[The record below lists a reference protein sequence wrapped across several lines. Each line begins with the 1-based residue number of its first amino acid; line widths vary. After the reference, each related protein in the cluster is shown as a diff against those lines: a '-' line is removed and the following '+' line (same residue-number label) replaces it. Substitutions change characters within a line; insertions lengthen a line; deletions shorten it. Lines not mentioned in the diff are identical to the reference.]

1 VRRILNELPEGLD
14 ETYERILREIGKPNQ
29 KHAYRLLQCLV
40 AADHPLRVEEL
51 AEVVAVDF
59 DSEGTPMLNPG
70 WRWSDQ
76 QEAVLSACSSL
87 VMIVKESDWWIVQ
100 ISHFSVKEFLL
111 SSRLAESSKDVS
123 WYHIQLEPAHTIFAQ
138 ACLGV
143 LLGLDDG
150 VDRDSIGSFPL
161 ARYAAQYWVKH
172 ARFGNVSSR
181 IADGM
186 DCLFDADRRHFAT
199 WLWIYNQDRY
209 ESLSTMRPSK
219 PEAVPLYYA
228 ALHGFRDLAERLL
241 ARHPGDLNAEGG
253 NFQTPLS
260 ASFYGRHP
268 DIFALF
274 VDNLPAAD
282 IRIKNGFTPLHMAAG
297 FGQLEVGQR
306 LLSHGADVNAQT
318 NSTQTPLQI
327 AAALG
332 HLEFAR
338 MLLEHE
344 ALVNV
349 PADDGET
356 PLHRASRN
364 GCVEIA
370 RLLLENGADR
380 SARNNEGITPF
391 ELASNFRQQEI
402 MRILTEYGD
411 GSLGEYIV
419 PSAFPCV
426 VEELDK

>member
-1 VRRILNELPEGLD
+1 VFCQLELLCQAFPSSVRRILEELPEGLD

-40 AADHPLRVEEL
+40 AADRPLRVEEL

-59 DSEGTPMLNPG
+59 DSGGTPMLNPG

-87 VMIVKESDWWIVQ
+87 VMIVKESDSWIVQ
-100 ISHFSVKEFLL
+100 FSHFSVKEFLL

-123 WYHIQLEPAHTIFAQ
+123 RYHIQLEPAHTILVQ

-143 LLGLDDG
+143 LLGLDDS
-150 VDRDSIGSFPL
+150 VDRDSIESFPL

-186 DCLFDADRRHFAT
+186 DCLFDEDRRHFAT
-199 WLWIYNQDRY
+199 WLWIYNEDRY
-209 ESLSTMRPSK
+209 GDGSLSTMRPSK

-228 ALHGFRDLAERLL
+228 AHHGFRDLAERLL

-253 NFQTPLS
+253 NCMTPS
-260 ASFYGRHP
+260 YASFDGRHH
-268 DIFALF
+268 DVFTLF
-274 VDNLPAAD
+274 VDHFPAVD
-282 IRIKNGFTPLHMAAG
+282 IRIGWGYTPLHLAAG
-297 FGQLEVGQR
+297 FGQLEVGQW
-306 LLSHGADVNAQT
+306 LLGHGADVNAR
-318 NSTQTPLQI
+318 NDYGLTPLHM
-327 AAALG
+327 AAVSG
-332 HLEFAR
+332 QLESAR

-344 ALVNV
+344 APVDV
-349 PADDGET
+349 PAHDGET

-364 GCVEIA
+364 GHIEITQ
-370 RLLLENGADR
+370 LLLENGADR
-380 SARNNEGITPF
+380 SARNKEGVAPF
-391 ELASNFRQQEI
+391 ELASSIGQQEI
-402 MRILTEYGD
+402 MR
-411 GSLGEYIV
+411 V
-419 PSAFPCV
+419 C
-426 VEELDK
+426 